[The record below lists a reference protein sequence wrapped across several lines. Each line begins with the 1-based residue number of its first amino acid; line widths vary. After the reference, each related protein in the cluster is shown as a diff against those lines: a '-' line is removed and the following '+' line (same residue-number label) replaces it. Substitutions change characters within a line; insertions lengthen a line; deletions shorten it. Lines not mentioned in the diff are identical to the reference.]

1 MTIHFENTIENVQDF
16 YTCWLRQTRSGRDYL
31 RQIRLKRTVAL
42 MVFAL
47 AELWIFKFNLPLIGT
62 TAIVLIVGII
72 GYLTGNIDFKR
83 IARRIT
89 AQQKKTGA
97 LDSSLGPREI
107 ILSSEGFR
115 SVSQKEERLRRW
127 SPDLRVEETK
137 NNLCCLFNE
146 GDLCLVPKSAFRDA
160 AHQQEFIT
168 IVERFKSGA
177 SAISASTGA
186 SLAPSSNSA
195 APWWRNRSAVD
206 ASDVEIKVGVGNQG
220 NP

>member
-1 MTIHFENTIENVQDF
+1 MTIHFENTIENAQEF

-31 RQIRLKRTVAL
+31 RQVRLKRTVGL

-47 AELWIFKFNLPLIGT
+47 AELWILRFNLPLLGT
-62 TAIVLIVGII
+62 TAVVLIAGII

-97 LDSSLGPREI
+97 LDSSPGPREI
-107 ILSSEGFR
+107 ILSPEGFR
-115 SVSQKEERLRRW
+115 SASQKEERLRRW
-127 SPDLRVEETK
+127 SSDLRVEETK
-137 NNLCCLFNE
+137 NNLCYLFNE

-160 AHQQEFIT
+160 AHQQEFVGA
-168 IVERFKSGA
+168 VERFRDGA
-177 SAISASTGA
+177 GAIVASTGA
-186 SLAPSSNSA
+186 SLAPSSAGA

-206 ASDVEIKVGVGNQG
+206 VTEEKNVQQRRL
-220 NP
+220 